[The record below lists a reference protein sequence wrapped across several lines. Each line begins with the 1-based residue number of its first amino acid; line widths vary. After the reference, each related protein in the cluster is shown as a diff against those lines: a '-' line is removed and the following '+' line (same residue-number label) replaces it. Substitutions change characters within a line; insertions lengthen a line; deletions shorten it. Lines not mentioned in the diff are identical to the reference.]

1 MFVLESSFGPHIKVH
16 AILGQAF
23 LQLRVARLFVAILF
37 ACLVELTL
45 RLRRTVLNSAE
56 AM

>member
-1 MFVLESSFGPHIKVH
+1 MFVFGSSFGSHINVH

-37 ACLVELTL
+37 ACLAELTL